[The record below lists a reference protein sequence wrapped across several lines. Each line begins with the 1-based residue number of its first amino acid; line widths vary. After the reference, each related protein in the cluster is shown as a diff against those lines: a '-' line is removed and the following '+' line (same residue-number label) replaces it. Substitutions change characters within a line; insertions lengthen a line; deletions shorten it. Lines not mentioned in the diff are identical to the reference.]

1 VVFVSTRKTKSNK
14 EKQEG
19 TIRALGDLFVAAVR
33 WTCNEANPD
42 LDMAW
47 KMLDI
52 ARMILAKSPE
62 KTIEKFN
69 TFYALAEVYMKRGS
83 SVLLVTTM
91 LGQVNGRS

>member
-1 VVFVSTRKTKSNK
+1 LVGKNLNVEDQDDVNM
-14 EKQEG
+14 
-19 TIRALGDLFVAAVR
+19 
-33 WTCNEANPD
+33 TCNEANPD

-52 ARMILAKSPE
+52 ARMIVLAKSPE
-62 KTIEKFN
+62 KTMEKFN

-91 LGQVNGRS
+91 LGQVNGHS